1 MTWCTA
7 WRGTPQDCIDHMCRA
22 HTVLASIK
30 TANLTRWFPPWTVSR
45 EHWSNVL
52 RSSVSGVAT
61 DTLLLSRIG
70 VPLVHRYR
78 VFARAGTHVAF
89 CGTYMA
95 RLRTFL
101 NVADTACLRSRNR
114 RRTRSLASQM
124 SPEVPVRGRGRE
136 PAHSSQPSTSRRPSP
151 ESTSVAAVAPE
162 SSTPAVVHLRRY
174 GRRAASVPL
183 DLALPCFAAPGL
195 QTGHRQARWV
205 REYDS
210 PASLATLTSPSLCLN
225 LDTLSSDGS
234 AGPGDVSSHPICI
247 SDVST
252 HSGDRDQELSDDDT
266 PPSVH
271 VDLVSPTLPPAPAR
285 VQQFIQNFSPVTAP
299 VTLTAES
306 SAPISPNRVR
316 SDCTPG
322 TVDGGPVFQ
331 VSLDTTGFLLRVG
344 DAAVPALPVGSP
356 ALSETASAVPLGW
369 GNRWRL
375 TLAGRFRGRM
385 LRP

>member
-1 MTWCTA
+1 M
-7 WRGTPQDCIDHMCRA
+7 
-22 HTVLASIK
+22 
-30 TANLTRWFPPWTVSR
+30 
-45 EHWSNVL
+45 
-52 RSSVSGVAT
+52 
-61 DTLLLSRIG
+61 
-70 VPLVHRYR
+70 
-78 VFARAGTHVAF
+78 
-89 CGTYMA
+89 
-95 RLRTFL
+95 
-101 NVADTACLRSRNR
+101 
-114 RRTRSLASQM
+114 
-124 SPEVPVRGRGRE
+124 
-136 PAHSSQPSTSRRPSP
+136 
-151 ESTSVAAVAPE
+151 
-162 SSTPAVVHLRRY
+162 
-174 GRRAASVPL
+174 
-183 DLALPCFAAPGL
+183 
-195 QTGHRQARWV
+195 

-210 PASLATLTSPSLCLN
+210 PASLATLTSPLLCLN

-234 AGPGDVSSHPICI
+234 AGPGDVSSYPICI

-252 HSGDRDQELSDDDT
+252 HSGDRDQELSDDDA

-271 VDLVSPTLPPAPAR
+271 VDLVSPTSPPAPAR
-285 VQQFIQNFSPVTAP
+285 VQLFIQNFSPVTAP

-306 SAPISPNRVR
+306 SAPISPNQ

-369 GNRWRL
+369 GNRCRL